1 MYTFE
6 VHSMHYRGF
15 TRVSLHL
22 AVTRDHLLSR
32 EGKLAPDGERR
43 RHLLGKGGTHCFVDK
58 ADRTSGAVIP
68 PDFALVAEPAELR
81 ALGSVLLCG
90 AS

>member
-1 MYTFE
+1 M
-6 VHSMHYRGF
+6 
-15 TRVSLHL
+15 TRN
-22 AVTRDHLLSR
+22 HLLSR
-32 EGKLAPDGERR
+32 EGKLTPDGERR
-43 RHLLGKGGTHCFVDK
+43 RHLLGKGGTHFYVDK
-58 ADRTSGAVIP
+58 ADQTSSAVFP